1 MIFTQD
7 LLVFLFFTLLAPVN
21 ALPKKNAAS
30 STTSTT
36 KAATSGGITT
46 ASDGSMILDK
56 TVQINGLPIRYKIS
70 APANMFT
77 SASGVTGGTASA
89 NTTGTAGLN
98 VLLHGDGGTS
108 FFDFPNQAV
117 QNNLMGVVV
126 LAPNKNMFWGGGSG
140 LQRTDGVAHAAAVN
154 SLIQTQLS
162 KDVAFDNTN
171 VFFTGVSGG
180 SLLLSGFFMPAFGAQ
195 YKTGVLLNCGALTP
209 QVAVVDPDTLVK
221 NTKIHFQS
229 SKDELTLL
237 QPAIPDAVAAYEK
250 LATAAGM
257 TTDQIGSLQTV
268 DNTPNGGGH
277 CGFDNKAFV
286 SGVQLMATNYAN
298 VMSANASGQVTGIGN
313 VLKTVVG
320 NEKLTFAKVGSIG
333 HWCQRKKSLK
343 RTQSSAKDAVA
354 PIDSCCTQGNNDE
367 LEHQCGKLFLPF
379 SRLPIELRLKI
390 WKMSWES
397 RNIGIVTR
405 ID

>member
-1 MIFTQD
+1 MIFIQD
-7 LLVFLFFTLLAPVN
+7 ILVFLLFTLLVPVN

-36 KAATSGGITT
+36 KAATSGGVST

-56 TVQINGLPIRYKIS
+56 TVQINGLPIRYRIS
-70 APANMFT
+70 APAKMFT
-77 SASGVTGGTASA
+77 AASGVTGGTSAA
-89 NTTGTAGLN
+89 NTTGAAGLN
-98 VLLHGDGGTS
+98 VLLHGDGGQS

-154 SLIQTQLS
+154 KLIQTQIS
-162 KDVAFDNTN
+162 NDVAFDPGN

-209 QVAVVDPDTLVK
+209 QVAVVDPTTLMQ

-229 SKDELTLL
+229 TKDELTLL
-237 QPAIPDAVAAYEK
+237 QPAIPSAISAYEK
-250 LATAAGM
+250 LATEAGM
-257 TTDQIGSLQTV
+257 SAAQIGGMLTV
-268 DNTPNGGGH
+268 DNTPSGGGH
-277 CGFDNKAFV
+277 CGFDNKDFV
-286 SGVQLMATNYAN
+286 TGVQLMATNYAN
-298 VMSANASGQVTGIGN
+298 IMGANASGQVTGIGN

-320 NEKLTFAKVGSIG
+320 NEKLAFI
-333 HWCQRKKSLK
+333 
-343 RTQSSAKDAVA
+343 SS
-354 PIDSCCTQGNNDE
+354 N
-367 LEHQCGKLFLPF
+367 
-379 SRLPIELRLKI
+379 
-390 WKMSWES
+390 
-397 RNIGIVTR
+397 
-405 ID
+405 

>member
-7 LLVFLFFTLLAPVN
+7 LILFLFLTLFAPVN

-209 QVAVVDPDTLVK
+209 QVAVVDPDTLMK

-250 LATAAGM
+250 LATGAGM

-277 CGFDNKAFV
+277 CGFDNKSFV

-298 VMSANASGQVTGIGN
+298 VMSVNASGQVTGIGN

-320 NEKLTFAKVGSIG
+320 NEKLTF
-333 HWCQRKKSLK
+333 
-343 RTQSSAKDAVA
+343 VA
-354 PIDSCCTQGNNDE
+354 AN
-367 LEHQCGKLFLPF
+367 
-379 SRLPIELRLKI
+379 
-390 WKMSWES
+390 
-397 RNIGIVTR
+397 
-405 ID
+405 